1 MNTCKII
8 RNTIAFAAF
17 MSVFSC
23 ANPGRPD
30 GGPYDETPPKIVGTT
45 PAEYSVN
52 NIQQRIT
59 LMFDEYIRLN
69 NAAEKVVISPPQLE
83 QPEIRASGRKILIE
97 LRDSLR
103 ANTTY
108 TIDFSDAIEDNNEGN
123 PMESYAFVFSTG
135 ENIDTMEVSGKVLDA
150 SNLEPVKGI
159 LVGLHSNLE
168 DSAFTTTPLEHI
180 GRTDGSGKFV
190 IKGLAPGKYRIY
202 ALNDAEND
210 FIFKQKSED
219 IAFTEDIIIPTSE
232 PATRQDTTW
241 VDSVLIDTIKTVA
254 YTHYMPDDIVLRSF
268 KETLTQRHL
277 LKTERKDPFS
287 FTIYFTAASKH
298 FPELKGINFDE
309 KDAFAI
315 QSSETNDTI
324 TYWVRDTAVV
334 AKDTLAFKLTYE
346 ETDDSTGQN
355 IMTTDTLELISRISY
370 SRIMKDREE
379 AMEKW
384 NKEREKALKRG
395 KRFRERQPRQWIRIR
410 YFSKG
415 TMAPT
420 DNLKFLVNEPLEKID
435 SARVHLMLAVDT
447 LWEEQPFIIEN
458 DTNNMLG
465 YTLYGEWRPD
475 QRYKLRVDSA
485 AFTSI
490 YGNNNLPLEMGF
502 SIPPLDTYASLFV
515 TLSNYD
521 NGQAYVQLLNGD
533 KPTRTV
539 KADGDHADF
548 FYLSPGKYYMRMFVD
563 QNNNGEWDT
572 GLFSEKKQPEP
583 VYYYPEAIELR
594 ARWDTEL
601 PWNVRSVPLIEQKPE
616 QITKQKPD
624 RKKTI
629 LNRNAQRELKKR
641 SK

>member
-1 MNTCKII
+1 
-8 RNTIAFAAF
+8 
-17 MSVFSC
+17 
-23 ANPGRPD
+23 
-30 GGPYDETPPKIVGTT
+30 
-45 PAEYSVN
+45 
-52 NIQQRIT
+52 
-59 LMFDEYIRLN
+59 
-69 NAAEKVVISPPQLE
+69 
-83 QPEIRASGRKILIE
+83 
-97 LRDSLR
+97 
-103 ANTTY
+103 
-108 TIDFSDAIEDNNEGN
+108 
-123 PMESYAFVFSTG
+123 
-135 ENIDTMEVSGKVLDA
+135 
-150 SNLEPVKGI
+150 
-159 LVGLHSNLE
+159 
-168 DSAFTTTPLEHI
+168 
-180 GRTDGSGKFV
+180 
-190 IKGLAPGKYRIY
+190 
-202 ALNDAEND
+202 
-210 FIFKQKSED
+210 
-219 IAFTEDIIIPTSE
+219 
-232 PATRQDTTW
+232 
-241 VDSVLIDTIKTVA
+241 
-254 YTHYMPDDIVLRSF
+254 
-268 KETLTQRHL
+268 
-277 LKTERKDPFS
+277 
-287 FTIYFTAASKH
+287 
-298 FPELKGINFDE
+298 
-309 KDAFAI
+309 
-315 QSSETNDTI
+315 
-324 TYWVRDTAVV
+324 
-334 AKDTLAFKLTYE
+334 
-346 ETDDSTGQN
+346 
-355 IMTTDTLELISRISY
+355 
-370 SRIMKDREE
+370 
-379 AMEKW
+379 
-384 NKEREKALKRG
+384 
-395 KRFRERQPRQWIRIR
+395 
-410 YFSKG
+410 
-415 TMAPT
+415 MAPT

-641 SK
+641 SR